1 MRAFGGGFGVLR
13 DPRYRR
19 FLAGAMFYSAALWSF
34 QTVMVWTTLERTG
47 SAAAV
52 SLLTVCITLP
62 TLIFTMAAGTL
73 ADRRDPRNVVLLSQ
87 SCAVAC
93 VGLALVAALTNG
105 ISLPVAALLIFA
117 TGCFDAFSSVPSIVY
132 VGRLVDPKLMASA
145 IGLSGLQYGVGRIGG
160 GIVAGVAF
168 QLGGPVAGLLISV
181 TALGLSALI
190 VSTLPHLPRADET
203 AGHGRFGLGDAR
215 VAVDWVRRSPPSIAI
230 IVLGLAAATFV
241 YSYFSLMPIFAR
253 EVIRGGSVALG
264 ALTSSGGVG
273 VLVGALLID
282 AVGRRAGRGRA
293 ILGGLAIAAIA
304 FIALGTSQVLL
315 LSMALMV
322 VLSAGLG
329 MYRVTCQLV
338 LQALAPARIRGRVL
352 ATYELTFW
360 GIFSIGTLAAGALA
374 DTYGAGAVAITFGV
388 ATLVCVGLV
397 IAGYRS
403 FVRLDVN
410 REGRAMLGSRVLTE
424 GPPAA
429 PASGR
434 PAVDADAG
442 YAGATSTQPGSP
454 AAPSP
459 NAPSPAAPS
468 PPAS

>member
-19 FLAGAMFYSAALWSF
+19 FLAGAMSYSMALWSF

-87 SCAVAC
+87 ACAVVC
-93 VGLALVAALTNG
+93 VGLALVAALTIG
-105 ISLPVAALLIFA
+105 ISLPVAALLIFV

-190 VSTLPHLPRADET
+190 VSTLPHLPRADVT
-203 AGHGRFGLGDAR
+203 ASLGRFGLGDVR

-273 VLVGALLID
+273 VLVGALVID

-293 ILGGLAIAAIA
+293 ILGGLVLASIA
-304 FIALGTSQVLL
+304 FIALGMSQVLP

-322 VLSAGLG
+322 VLTAGLG

-360 GIFSIGTLAAGALA
+360 GIFSIGTLAAGMLA
-374 DTYGAGAVAITFGV
+374 DAYGAGAAAITFGV

-397 IAGYRS
+397 LAFYRS
-403 FVRLDVN
+403 FVRLDVD
-410 REGRAMLGSRVLTE
+410 REGRAMLEGRMLTE
-424 GPPAA
+424 GPPAGAA
-429 PASGR
+429 PAT
-434 PAVDADAG
+434 PAGNADAG
-442 YAGATSTQPGSP
+442 DPGETSSQPGTPPATSP
-454 AAPSP
+454 AAS
-459 NAPSPAAPS
+459 
-468 PPAS
+468 